1 MSEIEAEE
9 QNKKKEHSEQEE
21 TLIDAQ
27 IHNTN
32 AMDITQLQTLMDGST
47 SDSLIDSLSNY
58 LSNPDNVIKS
68 NNLTLSA
75 QIGNI
80 IDGVTRIRA
89 RTKII
94 TDTLSK
100 PENITNDE
108 ISNIVKE
115 DYEAMLN
122 RETGENVRII
132 DNNN

>member
-1 MSEIEAEE
+1 MSNIEVEE
-9 QNKKKEHSEQEE
+9 KNKDNTEQEE